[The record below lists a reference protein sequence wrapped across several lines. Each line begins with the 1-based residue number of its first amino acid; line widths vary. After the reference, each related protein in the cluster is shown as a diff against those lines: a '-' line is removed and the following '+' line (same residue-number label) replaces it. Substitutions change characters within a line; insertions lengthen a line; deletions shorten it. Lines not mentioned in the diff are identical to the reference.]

1 MEAADL
7 LYVPRPDE
15 KTGVIEQF
23 DAYFKLK
30 DATVAELKAKMLHP
44 NEYLGAGQG
53 LAVPTKVIKQA
64 DVVMMLN
71 LFKDRYLHG
80 NQKGELGIL

>member
-1 MEAADL
+1 M
-7 LYVPRPDE
+7 
-15 KTGVIEQF
+15 I
-23 DAYFKLK
+23 
-30 DATVAELKAKMLHP
+30 HP

-71 LFKDRYLHG
+71 LFKDRYSQRSRERTG
-80 NQKGELGIL
+80 STTSRARNTAPV